1 MYNRNVHGPYSR
13 SPIAPSKERE
23 RPPMISDTPPIEPM
37 RIEFDS
43 KRLSVATP
51 TVLLQARV
59 AE

>member
-1 MYNRNVHGPYSR
+1 
-13 SPIAPSKERE
+13 
-23 RPPMISDTPPIEPM
+23 MISDTPPIEPM